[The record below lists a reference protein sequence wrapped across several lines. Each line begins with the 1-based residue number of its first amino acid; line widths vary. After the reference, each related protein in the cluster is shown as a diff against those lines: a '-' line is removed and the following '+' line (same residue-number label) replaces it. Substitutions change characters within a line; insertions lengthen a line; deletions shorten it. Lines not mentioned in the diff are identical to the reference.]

1 MDLLHCESMSKLDSG
16 TLNRLL
22 EKNYWS
28 VYMIFDIQIYCI
40 TVFVYQWLL

>member
-28 VYMIFDIQIYCI
+28 VYMIYDLQIYFIIVC
-40 TVFVYQWLL
+40 VYQWPL

>member
-22 EKNYWS
+22 EKNYWL
-28 VYMIFDIQIYCI
+28 VYDI
-40 TVFVYQWLL
+40 